1 MAIMFILTA
10 KKQQQ
15 LQLVRSAELSSW
27 QCQRT
32 FHNFWRIVSSCWN
45 CLPAL
50 QHRTYLL
57 ANCTYLNTKVH
68 FYIFLRILWKLSR
81 YFVDTFK
88 EHVFVYNKGELPD
101 VQRGGAGA
109 DGLVQHPL
117 QRGVPRRAL
126 HDARVHPHLLLR
138 PHDHRQ
144 PPLLQVGAVTKRH
157 ACK

>member
-1 MAIMFILTA
+1 MCIQTQKSNFICSFEYCENFRDTLLTF
-10 KKQQQ
+10 
-15 LQLVRSAELSSW
+15 E
-27 QCQRT
+27 
-32 FHNFWRIVSSCWN
+32 
-45 CLPAL
+45 
-50 QHRTYLL
+50 
-57 ANCTYLNTKVH
+57 
-68 FYIFLRILWKLSR
+68 
-81 YFVDTFK
+81 
-88 EHVFVYNKGELPD
+88 EHVYNKGELPD

-126 HDARVHPHLLLR
+126 HDARLHPHLLLR